1 MEQIRKIFMALIAGM
16 SLMIVGVSY
25 AQPTIP
31 KENIP
36 LNMPAD
42 VRREVE
48 KLYSTDP
55 VERGY
60 SCYNLG
66 EMGPKAASAAPF
78 LTGILGDTTEM
89 RWAEQDVIIGGE
101 QTSPGME
108 AAKALAK
115 VDASGVNALIPF
127 LKNND
132 KDIRLNVVRAL
143 GVIKDGHAAKALSVT
158 LRDDPDFH
166 IRIEAAEA
174 LGLTGD
180 RLAVESLIRALKDE
194 DRLVQEKAAWA
205 LGVIGD
211 TRAVLPLIDALKPA
225 PKRFKMMNTEFGLT
239 QVEEVDH
246 VLLSV
251 RRSAAKALGEIKDMR
266 AVGPLISVL
275 REKALFFHKDVEK
288 ALKDITG
295 KDFDDEP
302 DKWKEWWDKN
312 KAK

>member
-1 MEQIRKIFMALIAGM
+1 MALIVGM
-16 SLMIVGVSY
+16 SLVIAGAGY
-25 AQPTIP
+25 AQPNIP

-36 LNMPAD
+36 LNIPAD

-48 KLYSTDP
+48 RIYSSDP

-60 SCYNLG
+60 GCYNLG
-66 EMGPKAASAAPF
+66 EMGPKAVSAAPF
-78 LTGILGDTTEM
+78 LIRILGDTTAM
-89 RWAEQDVIIGGE
+89 RWAEQNVIIGGE

-115 VDASGVNALIPF
+115 IETSGVNALLPF

-143 GVIKDGHAAKALSVT
+143 GTIKDRHTVEALSVT
-158 LRDDPDFH
+158 LKADSDFH
-166 IRIEAAEA
+166 VRIEAAEA

-180 RLAVESLIRALKDE
+180 LLAVEPLILALKDE

-211 TRAVLPLIDALKPA
+211 RRAVFPLIDAIKPA
-225 PKRFKMMNTEFGLT
+225 PKRFKMLNTEFGLT
-239 QVEEVDH
+239 RVEEVDH
-246 VLLSV
+246 IHLAV
-251 RRSAAKALGEIKDMR
+251 RRSAVKALGKMKDMT
-266 AVGPLISVL
+266 AVGPLITVL
-275 REKALFFHKDVEK
+275 REKELFFHKDVEK

-295 KDFDDEP
+295 MDFGDEP
-302 DKWKEWWDKN
+302 DKWQEWWEKN
-312 KAK
+312 KVK